1 LFYQISSEIIKFL
14 RVSSLFLTLIIFL
27 LSMRS
32 KITLKELAKLLNVSV
47 STVSKALNDS
57 SEISPKTVKRVK
69 ELAALHNYRPNPTA
83 VNLKRNRT
91 GNIAVIVPNISNTFF
106 AKVLGGIEIEA
117 RKLGFQLITYI
128 SNESL
133 KLEQQITELIS
144 NGLVDGLLISV
155 SEETQK
161 EENFE
166 HLHRL
171 NEYEIPIVLF
181 DRINIDID
189 LDKVG
194 VNDKASIYD
203 AVKFLHSKNLKK
215 IGLVSAL
222 GDIGLGK
229 LRVQGYL
236 DACKDLNL
244 PVTKDYAIAST
255 EIPVVKQQLKKLLL
269 EERVEGIIALDYLS
283 TLLASRIIQEN
294 GLRIPEDVKM
304 IGYVTDDFAPLLW
317 PSISYV
323 DQHPQKIGEKAAT
336 LLIDRVNKVQNKSP
350 ERAIINTEFVHLDS
364 TKF

>member
-1 LFYQISSEIIKFL
+1 
-14 RVSSLFLTLIIFL
+14 
-27 LSMRS
+27 MRS

-69 ELAALHNYRPNPTA
+69 ELAALHNYKPNPTA

-106 AKVLGGIEIEA
+106 AKVLGGIETEA
-117 RKLGFQLITYI
+117 RKLGFQVITYI

-133 KLEQQITELIS
+133 KIEQQITELIS

-155 SEETQK
+155 SEETQN

-181 DRINIDID
+181 DRINTN
-189 LDKVG
+189 LEYDKVG
-194 VNDKASIYD
+194 VNDKRSIYD
-203 AVKFLHSKNLKK
+203 AVKFLHSKSLKK

-222 GDIGLGK
+222 GNIGLGK
-229 LRVQGYL
+229 LRIQGYL
-236 DACKDLNL
+236 DACQDFQL
-244 PVTKDYAIAST
+244 PVNNNYFITST
-255 EIPVVKQQLKKLLL
+255 DIPTVKRKLNKLLL
-269 EERVEGIIALDYLS
+269 DEKIEAIIALDYLS
-283 TLLASRIIQEN
+283 TLLCSRIIQEN
-294 GLRIPEDVKM
+294 GFKIPEDVKI
-304 IGYVTDDFAPLLW
+304 IGYVTEDFASLLF

-336 LLIDRVNKVQNKSP
+336 LLIERINKSQIKTS
-350 ERAIINTEFVHLDS
+350 EKIIINTEFVHLDS